1 VSQRRPLPKTRIEVR
16 LAGAGGQGIILAG
29 LILAEAASRGEGR
42 QVAMSQSYG
51 PEARGGSSRAEVV
64 ISDAAIDYPLCLA
77 PDVLVA
83 LSQEA
88 ADVYGSDLSPHG
100 LTIIDRDLV
109 ETTGWDKVT
118 ALPFTAVAKD
128 KVGRTGVAN
137 IVALGALAELTGLIG
152 RRALDAAL
160 DRRAPAGSRELNRQ
174 ALAQGVRLAREFAK
188 KNGPA
193 AEPAETE
200 DV

>member
-1 VSQRRPLPKTRIEVR
+1 VSQRRPLPKTRIEIR

-29 LILAEAASRGEGR
+29 LILAEAAGRGEGR

-64 ISDAAIDYPLCLA
+64 ISDAPIDYPLCLA

-88 ADVYGSDLSPHG
+88 ANVYGRDLPPHG
-100 LTIIDRDLV
+100 LTIVDRDLV
-109 ETTGWDKVT
+109 ETAGRDGVT

-128 KVGRTGVAN
+128 KLGRAGVAN

-174 ALAQGVRLAREFAK
+174 ALGQGVRLARESGK
-188 KNGPA
+188 KNGPV